1 MRESAYHIELL
12 REDRSYIR
20 FAGQPKAKLEV
31 LGRVSEEG
39 SSKTLTPS
47 CDRAPM
53 GAAIARLA
61 ARSSV
66 RR

>member
-1 MRESAYHIELL
+1 MILQDNKGEIGGSG
-12 REDRSYIR
+12 R
-20 FAGQPKAKLEV
+20 F
-31 LGRVSEEG
+31 SEEG

-47 CDRAPM
+47 CDRAQM

-66 RR
+66 TR